1 MLNKNVVGQAALTLG
16 REMRENACFFTSI
29 SSRMVHRKERA
40 CVLTDEK
47 DVEFWKAFKN
57 LEMLVDGDGEFL
69 KLCGW
74 DEDVVFESVSLDS
87 FNIEEILKI
96 ARKV

>member
-1 MLNKNVVGQAALTLG
+1 MKTRV
-16 REMRENACFFTSI
+16 FFTSI

-96 ARKV
+96 ARKVGIVEYILDKR